1 MNKKDILEIRKQFTP
16 ERCCIDRIC
25 GCYVDHEKT
34 KKFVSMAAFLSL
46 PEEEEFKYFTLFKQ
60 TLSGTPG
67 KNLVYMDFPTD
78 AEMPGGTQDFLM
90 KLRASKLDDDMLV
103 EEFYDRMI
111 ESFHYGENYYII
123 LIHGTYDIPGKSS
136 DGLEMYDAS
145 DNVYDHILCSICPVN
160 MSKAGLAYNEV
171 ENVIENRIRD
181 WVVDAPMRGF
191 LFPAFVDR
199 SADIHQVIAYAK
211 NPEDEQPDYLE
222 KILGASIPMTPKT
235 QKSTFNIILAETLG
249 DEGDYEAICNIH
261 EQINELIEEQKD
273 NPEPLVLSKPDV
285 RRILSMSGVDEEKL
299 DHFEQVYDEEAGER
313 TELLASNIAVTKKFE
328 IETPDIIIKVSP
340 DRADLIE
347 TRVID
352 GRQCLV
358 IAVDD
363 HIQVNGINVRTIAQK
378 TETSEE

>member
-16 ERCCIDRIC
+16 QRCCISKIC

-34 KKFVSMAAFLSL
+34 KKFVSKAAFLSL

-67 KNLVYMDFPTD
+67 KNLVYMDFPTES
-78 AEMPGGTQDFLM
+78 EMPDGTQAFLL
-90 KLRASKLDDDMLV
+90 KLRDSKLDDDMLL
-103 EEFYDRMI
+103 EEFYDRII

-123 LIHGTYDIPGKSS
+123 LIHGTYDIPGKAS

-145 DNVYDHILCSICPVN
+145 DHVYEHILCSICPVN
-160 MSKAGLAYNEV
+160 MSKEGLAYNEV
-171 ENVIENRIRD
+171 SNSIENRIRD
-181 WVVDAPMRGF
+181 WVVEAPMRGF
-191 LFPAFVDR
+191 LFPAFSDR
-199 SADIHQVIAYAK
+199 QQDIHRIITYAK

-222 KILGASIPMTPKT
+222 KVVGAYVPLTPKT
-235 QKSTFNIILAETLG
+235 QKSTFNAILAETLG
-249 DEGDYEAICNIH
+249 DEGDYEAVCSVH

-273 NPEPLVLSKPDV
+273 NPEPLLLGKPDV
-285 RRILSMSGVDEEKL
+285 RRILSSAGVDEEKL
-299 DHFEQVYDEEAGER
+299 TQFDRVYDEEAGER
-313 TELLASNIAVTKKFE
+313 TELLATNVAVTRKFE
-328 IETPDIIIKVSP
+328 IETPDIIIKVNP
-340 DRADLIE
+340 ERADLIE
-347 TRVID
+347 TRMID

-378 TETSEE
+378 K